1 MNFNSKHP
9 LWNSLLLRELG
20 GDRTWLKGSV
30 YEEVLRS
37 DQTVIIEDLQQYHTN
52 GSPVYPAALKAG
64 YRNLLLTPLI
74 YDQKLIGILELASPL
89 PGQINGLS
97 MFKILQIKSIFVNA
111 VKHHVDEFENK
122 VEAIMLE
129 EYTAIHPA
137 IRWRFRDAAIALI
150 DRKEVSMSQ
159 DIYFEDVYPFYG
171 SLDVRNSSRKQS
183 AAIERDLL
191 FNLQLA
197 HEILNNG
204 YKLLSFDILGE
215 LMSTVEARMEKLQ
228 KAFSSGDDLATAEF
242 IRKELT
248 PVITHL
254 REQHPQLQ
262 LLTNRY
268 MEFAMSETG
277 ICTLNRSAYEAA
289 LSLVNIAMIN
299 CLEDEE
305 KALQKLSPCY
315 FEKFRTDGVEYNI
328 YAGPSI
334 SPGKHF
340 DLLYLDNLRLRQ
352 LLWTCNIV
360 QQTEE
365 LQPEIREMFEAASRA
380 TPCQSLVD
388 VKAETCVEIAP
399 LILAYGGTIT
409 LKFRPDE
416 KRLDVEGAYNVRY
429 EMMKKRLDKAT
440 ISATRERLTQPGH
453 IAIVYTGD
461 REAEIYARHL
471 DYLSTKG
478 HIQPDWESLELEP
491 LQGVKGLKAI
501 RARVVSM

>member
-1 MNFNSKHP
+1 M
-9 LWNSLLLRELG
+9 
-20 GDRTWLKGSV
+20 
-30 YEEVLRS
+30 
-37 DQTVIIEDLQQYHTN
+37 
-52 GSPVYPAALKAG
+52 
-64 YRNLLLTPLI
+64 

-334 SPGKHF
+334 SPKAVQRQGARGHRGTGRCSRGWRTGGKSDSKSRQIAGGDHRRRADIEVSADQPGVHAAAGHGLLSSERGAYPGGRGALWRRTTGC
-340 DLLYLDNLRLRQ
+340 DL
-352 LLWTCNIV
+352 
-360 QQTEE
+360 
-365 LQPEIREMFEAASRA
+365 RA
-380 TPCQSLVD
+380 TERSQGRDERWVGTDIQARRRNVHPD
-388 VKAETCVEIAP
+388 AP
-399 LILAYGGTIT
+399 
-409 LKFRPDE
+409 
-416 KRLDVEGAYNVRY
+416 RLGAKLR
-429 EMMKKRLDKAT
+429 D
-440 ISATRERLTQPGH
+440 
-453 IAIVYTGD
+453 GD
-461 REAEIYARHL
+461 LFVFLR
-471 DYLSTKG
+471 
-478 HIQPDWESLELEP
+478 
-491 LQGVKGLKAI
+491 
-501 RARVVSM
+501 